1 MSNLLKKIKGLFNS
15 ALNSRPAKIATG
27 VAYVAGG
34 LLLLGGLMKVLT
46 FTVHAFNGLA
56 KAVNG

>member
-15 ALNSRPAKIATG
+15 ALSSRPAKIATG
-27 VAYVAGG
+27 IAYVAGG

-56 KAVNG
+56 KAING

>member
-15 ALNSRPAKIATG
+15 ALNSRPAKIAIG

-46 FTVHAFNGLA
+46 FTVNAFSGLA
-56 KAVNG
+56 KAVNC

>member
-1 MSNLLKKIKGLFNS
+1 MKKIKGLFNS

-56 KAVNG
+56 KAING